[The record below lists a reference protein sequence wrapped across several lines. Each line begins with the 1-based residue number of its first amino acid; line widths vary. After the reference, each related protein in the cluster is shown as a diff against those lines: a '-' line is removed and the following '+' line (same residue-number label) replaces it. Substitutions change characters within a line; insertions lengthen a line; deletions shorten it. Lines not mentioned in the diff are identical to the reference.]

1 MKTLFLRK
9 PVMHPHHGVGFITFE
24 EAAHTK
30 KHRTLQATFE
40 DGKTI
45 TGCVVIMCGL
55 GVKWDDRRGL
65 LDLPSE
71 CVQLNGH
78 HGAKGPGIDI
88 KATLARL
95 GEVAEQRRATAA

>member
-9 PVMHPHHGVGFITFE
+9 PVMHPHHGVGYFTFE
-24 EAAHTK
+24 EDAGAK
-30 KHRTLQATFE
+30 LHRTLQATFQ

-45 TGCVVIMCGL
+45 TGCVVVMAGL
-55 GVKWDDRRGL
+55 GVKWTDGAM
-65 LDLPSE
+65 LDLPDE
-71 CVQLNGH
+71 PTQLNGH

-95 GEVAEQRRATAA
+95 SEVAEQRRATAA